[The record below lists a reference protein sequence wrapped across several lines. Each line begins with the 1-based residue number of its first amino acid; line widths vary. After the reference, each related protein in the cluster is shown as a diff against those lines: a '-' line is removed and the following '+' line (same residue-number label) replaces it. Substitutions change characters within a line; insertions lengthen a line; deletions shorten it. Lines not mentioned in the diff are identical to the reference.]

1 MSAKDYAKRLD
12 IEGRIA
18 SSSHCSD
25 SDRAKLAAAQGQ
37 ALRATIAAAAGE
49 IVDAVRAVGGLQ
61 PFDGDS

>member
-12 IEGRIA
+12 IESRIA

-49 IVDAVRAVGGLQ
+49 IVDAIMFLAGER
-61 PFDGDS
+61 